1 MLEML
6 FRARTLRQ
14 SYGQIAAL
22 MGVSRGAVSGVVKRC
37 LDAAPALAATP
48 LLDRTILHV
57 LDALFRD
64 ARPLS
69 AVARDLAR
77 MGVPLPRP
85 ALALLVWSVLH
96 DTALA
101 GPDAQGSDRLQWPVW
116 WRPVEAGAEVAA

>member
-14 SYGQIAAL
+14 SRGQIAAL
-22 MGVSRGAVSGVVKRC
+22 MGVSRSAVSGVVKRC

-57 LDALFRD
+57 LDELFRA
-64 ARPLS
+64 ARPMS

-77 MGVPLPRP
+77 LGVPLPRP

-116 WRPVEAGAEVAA
+116 WRPVEAGAEVAP